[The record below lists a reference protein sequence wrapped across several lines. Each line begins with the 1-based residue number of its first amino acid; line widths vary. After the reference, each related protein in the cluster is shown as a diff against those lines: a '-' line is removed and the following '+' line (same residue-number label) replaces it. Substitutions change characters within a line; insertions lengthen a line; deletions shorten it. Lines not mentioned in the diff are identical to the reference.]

1 MYRTAAKR
9 LLSSTTVVKSS
20 DARFRLRN
28 LQTIV
33 TSTGICTSANPQ
45 SISNQ
50 NPNNQN
56 QIPRTKPN
64 QSDST
69 ASSSPTSSSSSRPT
83 SFTADEARRRHH
95 HHHDERRI
103 PRVKYQDEQARVLH
117 ASLCHVMK
125 LGWSEEAMIAGARDA
140 GVSPAIVGSFPR
152 KDAALVEFFMDECLQ
167 KLIDRIDS
175 GEELQNL
182 APSTPSNIP
191 TSFKQRAI
199 LLDEIWHTAGDEGSD
214 INWYVKRTVVGGIYS
229 TTEIYM
235 LTDSSPDF
243 RDTWS
248 FLDDRV
254 KDAFDFKKTIQ
265 EAQYLAEAVG
275 AGMGNSLQGFVK
287 RVFQG

>member
-9 LLSSTTVVKSS
+9 LLSGTTVVKSS

-64 QSDST
+64 QSDSN
-69 ASSSPTSSSSSRPT
+69 ASSSPTSSSSSGPT

-117 ASLCHVMK
+117 ASLRHV

-152 KDAALVEFFMDECLQ
+152 KDAALVE
-167 KLIDRIDS
+167 
-175 GEELQNL
+175 
-182 APSTPSNIP
+182 AHPSNIP

-214 INWYVKRTVVGGIYS
+214 INWYVKRTVVGGIYP

-235 LTDSSPDF
+235 LTDSSTDF

-254 KDAFDFKKTIQ
+254 KDAFYFKKTIQ